1 MRRFLLALLITTA
14 TSAQTIRPE
23 ALRAHMRFLSDDLL
37 EGRGTGTRGFQIA
50 ADYVAA
56 QYQSYGIRPGNGESY
71 FQTVPFR
78 STLPVPEQSD
88 VVLGTT
94 TLRFGEGFV
103 SGGDILH
110 EDARADAPV
119 VFVGFG
125 ITAPSQNYDDYAG
138 LEVRGKIVAYFGDAP
153 KQFSSDLRAHYAASL
168 TKQFNAA
175 DHGAIGTLSLNT
187 PSSEE
192 RAPWSRRVRQS
203 KLGSMYWLEAD
214 GTPHASRREILASA
228 TLSQSGMQALFAG
241 APTPLTDV
249 IKAVDDGHPRSFAL
263 PTRARIHIAS
273 KHSRVESPN
282 VIGILPG
289 SDPKLKSEYVVYSA
303 HLDHLG
309 ISEPVDGDPI
319 NNGAL
324 DNASG
329 IAAMIEIAR
338 SFAQL
343 PKRPR
348 RSILFLAVTGEE
360 KGLRGADFF
369 ANNPTVPAGSL
380 VADINIDEILMFHPV
395 RDVTPIGAEHSTLE
409 AVVKKVAAE
418 QHVELSADPYPE
430 EVVFVRSDQYPF
442 VKRGVP
448 AVYVGAGYHAVDK
461 SHNILADTMQWIKNI
476 YHTPKDEITQPID
489 YGVGA
494 QVARFDFGIGLEVA
508 NAGARPQWK
517 KGDFFGDTF
526 GKR

>member
-1 MRRFLLALLITTA
+1 MRRLLIALLITTSA
-14 TSAQTIRPE
+14 SAQIRQE
-23 ALRAHMRFLSDDLL
+23 ALRAHIRFLSDDLL

-56 QYQSYGIRPGNGESY
+56 QYQSYGIKPGNGGSY

-78 STLPVPEQSD
+78 STLPVPDQSE
-88 VVLGTT
+88 VVIGTT

-103 SGGDILH
+103 SGGDILR
-110 EDARADAPV
+110 EDANVDAQV

-125 ITAPSQNYDDYAG
+125 ITAPSQKYDDYAG
-138 LEVRGKIVAYFGDAP
+138 LDVRGKIVAYFSDAP
-153 KQFSSDLRAHYAASL
+153 KQFSSDLRAHYSASL
-168 TKQFNAA
+168 TKLNNAA
-175 DHGAIGTLSLNT
+175 DHGAIGILTLNT

-192 RAPWSRRVRQS
+192 RAPWPRRVRQS
-203 KLGSMYWLEAD
+203 KLGSMYWLEAN
-214 GTPHASRREILASA
+214 GTPHSSRREIVAGA
-228 TLSQSGMQALFAG
+228 TLSHSGLEALFAG
-241 APTPLTDV
+241 APTPLLDV
-249 IKAVDDGHPRSFAL
+249 IKAVDDGRPRSFEL
-263 PTRARIHIAS
+263 PAHARIHIAS

-282 VIGILPG
+282 VVGILTG

-324 DNASG
+324 DNGSG
-329 IAAMIEIAR
+329 IAAMLEIAR
-338 SFAQL
+338 SFAEL

-360 KGLRGADFF
+360 KGLRGADYF
-369 ANNPTVPAGSL
+369 ANNPTVPADSI

-395 RDVTPIGAEHSTLE
+395 RDVTPIGAEHSTLD
-409 AVVKKVAAE
+409 AVVKKVAAA

-461 SHNILADTMQWIKNI
+461 SHNILADTMEWIKNI
-476 YHTPKDEITQPID
+476 YHTPKDDITQPID
-489 YGVGA
+489 YSVGA
-494 QVARFDFGIGLEVA
+494 QVAHFDFGIGLEVA
-508 NAGARPQWK
+508 NADARPQWK
-517 KGDFFGDTF
+517 KGDFFGETF